1 MSTFEKKCSFIIVL
15 DVNEN
20 VLNSALQNSAK
31 VVESDSTDRLIV
43 LESVNQATADTVLIY
58 KLIC

>member
-1 MSTFEKKCSFIIVL
+1 MLFSVIFNKNQDIF
-15 DVNEN
+15 
-20 VLNSALQNSAK
+20 NSALQNSAK
-31 VVESDSTDRLIV
+31 VVEGDSADRLIV